1 MEEFRCYAPTRE
13 SVAATSEGFIAFEL
27 DREDAAT
34 LATEISGRESNDLK
48 AAAIVKAV
56 LRKLRRMSPVS
67 RVRLLRRLGVRV

>member
-1 MEEFRCYAPTRE
+1 MEQFKCYAPTRE
-13 SVAATSEGFIAFEL
+13 SIGAASDGFIAFEL

-34 LATEISGRESNDLK
+34 LSSEIPGRGGNDLK

-67 RVRLLRRLGVRV
+67 RARMIRRLGVRS